1 MPAGKT
7 TRPPAVIESRQN
19 EGREYAMALN
29 YLGIFFAALAAW
41 LLGAA
46 WYGVLR
52 KQWVAA
58 LGWTADDVKD
68 ASGKRKMPI
77 GAMVTA
83 FVALLIM
90 AAMLSGIMVHTGGH
104 TVRIG
109 AISGALVW
117 FGFVITTQ
125 TVNYAFQKRKP
136 VLNAIDGGHWLA
148 VLIMQGIVLGVL
160 G

>member
-7 TRPPAVIESRQN
+7 TRAPAVIEFRQN
-19 EGREYAMALN
+19 GGRGYAMALN

-46 WYGVLR
+46 WYGVLG

-68 ASGKRKMPI
+68 ASGKRKVPV
-77 GAMVTA
+77 GAMVTSLI
-83 FVALLIM
+83 ALLIM

-109 AISGALVW
+109 AISGAMVW

-136 VLNAIDGGHWLA
+136 VLSAIDGGHWLA
-148 VLIMQGIVLGVL
+148 ALIVQGIVLGVL